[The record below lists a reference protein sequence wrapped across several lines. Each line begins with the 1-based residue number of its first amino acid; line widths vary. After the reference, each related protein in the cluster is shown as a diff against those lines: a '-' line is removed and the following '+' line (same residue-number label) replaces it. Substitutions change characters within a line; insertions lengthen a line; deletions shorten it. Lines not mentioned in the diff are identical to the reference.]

1 MTTIEYLSLPL
12 HKRLFHKF
20 ISFFASIPMFFAK
33 IFTKKIPQFF
43 VGIYKKIAQVFFNI
57 YLFFV
62 DGDFKT
68 KLSFVFMGFGL
79 FTRKSWLRGILYFLF
94 QAAYIYFAVTIGIN
108 SLMKIGTF
116 GHIAQSSYVDPIVGI
131 EIYTYQDD
139 SFMLLLNAII
149 FVILTCVYIF
159 LWYNQL
165 KDSVELQNLHRI
177 GKTIKDKEIVKS
189 LVGKNYHYVML
200 SIPTLGLIIFTIIP
214 LIFMILVAFTNYSS
228 QFQQPKELFDWVGSY
243 NFKKLFGLA
252 GGAAS
257 HEFAYVFGQILIWT
271 LTWAVFATFTNYF
284 LGMIV
289 AMLINKKGIRFK
301 KLWRTVLITTIAV
314 PQFISLLFMSR
325 FLSTNDGALN
335 QILLDLGIITQNIKF
350 LEDGIITKITVI
362 VVNMWIGIPYTM
374 LMCSGILMN
383 IPQDL
388 YESARID
395 GASPFKMYAKITL
408 PYMLFV
414 TGPYLI
420 SNFVGNINNFN
431 VIYLLSG
438 GNPQFTNVKGQ
449 MIQSQLFGAGQTD
462 LLITW
467 LYKMCMTQ
475 VEKDY
480 GVASVIGIFVFV
492 VVATFSLITYSRSN
506 AVKNEGDF
514 Q

>member
-139 SFMLLLNAII
+139 SFMLLLNTII
-149 FVILTCVYIF
+149 FAILTCVCIF

-289 AMLINKKGIRFK
+289 AMLINKKGIRLK

-350 LEDGIITKITVI
+350 LEDGIITKI
-362 VVNMWIGIPYTM
+362 
-374 LMCSGILMN
+374 S
-383 IPQDL
+383 
-388 YESARID
+388 
-395 GASPFKMYAKITL
+395 
-408 PYMLFV
+408 LFS
-414 TGPYLI
+414 I
-420 SNFVGNINNFN
+420 
-431 VIYLLSG
+431 
-438 GNPQFTNVKGQ
+438 
-449 MIQSQLFGAGQTD
+449 
-462 LLITW
+462 
-467 LYKMCMTQ
+467 
-475 VEKDY
+475 
-480 GVASVIGIFVFV
+480 
-492 VVATFSLITYSRSN
+492 
-506 AVKNEGDF
+506 
-514 Q
+514 